1 MFILYI
7 IYSIIYSHRIKKL
20 KEERYINEQNYLTNL
35 RRKMYKRLSK
45 ITHKNINNLNTV
57 YVGDYY
63 KLGNFLLAINKVI
76 FYCEI
81 LQCKR
86 ILVNKYYSH
95 FIKNKIYDI
104 KYNLTIERST
114 KSKMKKYAPVFN
126 WPAPY
131 YTILK
136 ILPSNRFDVFKEEIL
151 RNLPSLSLD
160 INDLYIHIRNGD
172 VYKHPKYGRY
182 YAQPPLCFYKK
193 VLESKNFNKA
203 YIIAQESNY
212 PIIKRL
218 ISDYKNVIYKK
229 NSFKKDISILIHAYN
244 IVGSISSFLTCLI
257 KLNDNLKYFWEYDI
271 YHKATK
277 INHLHYSISN
287 FTRKYTIYRM
297 PPSKIYKKKMYIWNR
312 TQEQLDLMINDTCP
326 NDFEIIKPNA

>member
-1 MFILYI
+1 MINVTY
-7 IYSIIYSHRIKKL
+7 
-20 KEERYINEQNYLTNL
+20 KE
-35 RRKMYKRLSK
+35 K
-45 ITHKNINNLNTV
+45 V
-57 YVGDYY
+57 Y
-63 KLGNFLLAINKVI
+63 
-76 FYCEI
+76 EI
-81 LQCKR
+81 EEGTTAFD
-86 ILVNKYYSH
+86 

-104 KYNLTIERST
+104 KYNFTIERST

-193 VLESKNFNKA
+193 VIESKNFNKA

-326 NDFEIIKPNA
+326 NDFKIIKPNA